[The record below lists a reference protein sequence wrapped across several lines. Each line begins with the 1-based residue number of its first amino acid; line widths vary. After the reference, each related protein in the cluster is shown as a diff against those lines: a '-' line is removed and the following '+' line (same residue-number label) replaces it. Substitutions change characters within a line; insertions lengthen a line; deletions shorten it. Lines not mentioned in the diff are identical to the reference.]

1 MVKFTID
8 TRDGLK
14 RVEAIPFRFKSPGW
28 LKQFRFIT
36 HATNNGMLEPGYT
49 LTDIKTG
56 RTIASGYDTRKEAK
70 KAGRETLIVVGRAAF
85 LEARSEGAID
95 HNIEVSHG
103 GPH

>member
-1 MVKFTID
+1 
-8 TRDGLK
+8 
-14 RVEAIPFRFKSPGW
+14 
-28 LKQFRFIT
+28 
-36 HATNNGMLEPGYT
+36 MLEPGYT